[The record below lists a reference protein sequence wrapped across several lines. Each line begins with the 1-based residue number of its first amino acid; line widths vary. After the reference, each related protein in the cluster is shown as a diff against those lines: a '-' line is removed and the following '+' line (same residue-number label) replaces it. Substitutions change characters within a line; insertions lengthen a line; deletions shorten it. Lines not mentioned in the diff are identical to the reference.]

1 MLSLDK
7 AFRSKVARRV
17 FLLFVL
23 CAMVPLVGIATISLL
38 QVRKQITAQ
47 NNQHLYE
54 STKGKA
60 LAIFE
65 RLSFVDRELSLFAT
79 ELNISTNGYHA
90 ANLRADERYR
100 AIAVVREGEVLDEL
114 HGELS
119 LAPELSSTQLERL
132 GNGESVLIAGAE
144 GGPIWMVRPME
155 REALLVAEIAAG
167 YLWALDDLPSQHE
180 LAVFDAAGAALF
192 SSALPPPRSERHLQ
206 FGQRLVR
213 WERAGEVYF
222 ASSWELPLKFAF
234 GSPPW
239 FVMLSATE
247 ASRLAPVTEFMRAF
261 PLVML
266 LSFWVVLLLSVTQI
280 KRSLDPLERLKEGT
294 DQIGQHDF
302 STRVDITS
310 GDEFEDVARSFNLM
324 SARLGRQFH
333 TLTALS
339 EIDRAVLST
348 LKTEEIAEQLLSRLF
363 GILSAESARITVLDS
378 PPVAFTGRRAAS
390 HVERSA
396 VKLEPEA
403 SELRDLLNHPEG
415 FRVGP
420 GHASPLVTNEL
431 VSVLLPIVLEG
442 RPAAVLSVG
451 YKSEQDLSDE
461 ERRQARQLADRF
473 AVALANAELVKEL
486 DRLNWG
492 SLVALART
500 IDAKSPWT
508 AGHSERAAL
517 LGVAIGE
524 TLGLDKCALDIVH
537 RGGLLHDIGKIGV
550 PPEILDK
557 TGKLTDEER
566 DVMKEHP
573 GIGARIL
580 EPIEAY
586 QKYIPVVLQHH
597 EWFDGSGYPGG
608 LAGDDIS
615 LHARV
620 YAVADVYDALFADR
634 PYRQGLV
641 QGDVVEYIESRSG
654 SQFDPVAVRAFLALV
669 EEGDPRLKDRSRHV
683 HRLTGAF
690 ASSPAALKK
699 G

>member
-7 AFRSKVARRV
+7 AFRSKVARRI
-17 FLLFVL
+17 FLLFVV

-60 LAIFE
+60 LAILE
-65 RLSFVDRELSLFAT
+65 RLSFVDRELSLLAT
-79 ELNISTNGYHA
+79 ELSIGANGYERWR
-90 ANLRADERYR
+90 NVSNSRAEERYR
-100 AIAVVREGEVLDEL
+100 AIGVMRAGEVLVAL
-114 HGELS
+114 HGELPRA
-119 LAPELSSTQLERL
+119 LELESTQLERL
-132 GNGESVLIAGAE
+132 EKGETVLVTEAE
-144 GGPIWMVRPME
+144 SASIWLVRPLAL
-155 REALLVAEIAAG
+155 EALLVAEISGG
-167 YLWALDDLPSQHE
+167 YLWALDDLPSEHD

-192 SSALPPPRSERHLQ
+192 SSAPPPPRSERHLQ
-206 FGQRLVR
+206 FGQRLFR
-213 WERAGEVYF
+213 WERADEIYF
-222 ASSWELPLKFAF
+222 ASSRELPLKFPF

-239 FVMLSATE
+239 FVTLSVTE
-247 ASRLAPVTEFMRAF
+247 ASRLTPVTEFMRTF

-266 LSFWVVLLLSVTQI
+266 LAFWVVLLLSVTQI

-333 TLTALS
+333 TLTTLS

-378 PPVAFTGRRAAS
+378 PPVAFTGRRTAS
-390 HVERSA
+390 SVERSEA
-396 VKLEPEA
+396 KLEPEA
-403 SELRDLLNHPEG
+403 SELRELLDHPEG
-415 FRVGP
+415 FRVSP
-420 GHASPLVTNEL
+420 GHASPLVPDEL
-431 VSVLLPIVLEG
+431 VSVLLPIVLDG

-451 YKSEQDLSDE
+451 YKSAQDLSDE

-473 AVALANAELVKEL
+473 AVALANAQLLEAL

-500 IDAKSPWT
+500 IDAKSPWM

-517 LGVAIGE
+517 LGVAIGQS
-524 TLGLDKCALDIVH
+524 LGLSRDALDIVH
-537 RGGLLHDIGKIGV
+537 RGGLLHDIGKIGI

-557 TGKLTDEER
+557 PAKLTDEER

-586 QKYIPVVLQHH
+586 QKYI
-597 EWFDGSGYPGG
+597 
-608 LAGDDIS
+608 
-615 LHARV
+615 
-620 YAVADVYDALFADR
+620 
-634 PYRQGLV
+634 
-641 QGDVVEYIESRSG
+641 
-654 SQFDPVAVRAFLALV
+654 RAAT
-669 EEGDPRLKDRSRHV
+669 S
-683 HRLTGAF
+683 
-690 ASSPAALKK
+690 
-699 G
+699 

>member
-1 MLSLDK
+1 
-7 AFRSKVARRV
+7 
-17 FLLFVL
+17 
-23 CAMVPLVGIATISLL
+23 MVPLVAVATVSLL
-38 QVRKQITAQ
+38 LVRKQITAQ

-54 STKGKA
+54 STKRKA

-65 RLSFVDRELSLFAT
+65 RLSFVDRELSLLAT
-79 ELNISTNGYHA
+79 DLDLGINGYHA
-90 ANLRADERYR
+90 SGLRPEERYR
-100 AIAVVREGEVLDEL
+100 AIAVMREGEISSEL

-119 LAPELSSTQLERL
+119 LAPKFSNTELERL
-132 GNGESVLIAGAE
+132 ENGEIILITAGE
-144 GGPIWMVRPME
+144 GGRIWLVRPLE
-155 REALLVAEIAAG
+155 RGALLVAEVAAD

-180 LAVFDAAGAALF
+180 MTVFDAAGGALF
-192 SSALPPPRSERHLQ
+192 SSASLPPRSDRHAQ
-206 FGQRLVR
+206 FHQRLFR
-213 WERAGEVYF
+213 WELAGETHF
-222 ASSWELPLKFAF
+222 ASSWELPLRFAF
-234 GSPPW
+234 GSPSW
-239 FVMLSATE
+239 HVVLSVTE
-247 ASRLAPVTEFMRAF
+247 ANGLTPVREFTRAF

-280 KRSLDPLERLKEGT
+280 KRSLDPLDRLKRGS
-294 DQIGQHDF
+294 DQMGLHDF
-302 STRVDITS
+302 TTRVDITS
-310 GDEFEDVARSFNLM
+310 GDEFEDVAQSFNLM

-348 LKTEEIAEQLLSRLF
+348 LKTGEIAEQLLLGLF
-363 GILSAESARITVLDS
+363 GILTAENARITVFDS
-378 PPVAFTGRRAAS
+378 PPIAFTGCRTSSR
-390 HVERSA
+390 VERSA
-396 VKLEPEA
+396 VKLEPA
-403 SELRDLLNHPEG
+403 ANELHELSDHPEG

-420 GHASPLVTNEL
+420 GHESSLVPDDRVNIL
-431 VSVLLPIVLEG
+431 FPIVLDG
-442 RPAAVLSVG
+442 KPAAVLSVS
-451 YKSEQDLSDE
+451 YTSEQDLSDE

-473 AVALANAELVKEL
+473 AVALANAQLLEEL

-524 TLGLDKCALDIVH
+524 SLGMDESALDIVH
-537 RGGLLHDIGKIGV
+537 RGGLLHDIGKIGI

-557 TGKLTDEER
+557 KGKLTEEER

-580 EPIEAY
+580 EPIDSY

-597 EWFDGSGYPGG
+597 EWFDGSGYPDG

-615 LHARV
+615 IHARV

-641 QGDVVEYIESRSG
+641 RGDVVAYIESRSG
-654 SQFDPVAVRAFLALV
+654 SQFDPEVIRAFQALV
-669 EEGDPRLKDRSRHV
+669 DEDDPRLKERSRHV
-683 HRLTGAF
+683 HRLTGGF
-690 ASSPAALKK
+690 ARSPAALKN